1 MYRLKFSERAVK
13 DLKSFDN
20 PDRTL
25 IAKKLLYLAENFD
38 LLKQTEKVKELKGT
52 KYSGQYRFGIARKIR
67 AIFRVIN
74 NELVMLVLRVGKRKN
89 IY

>member
-1 MYRLKFSERAVK
+1 MYKLKFSDRAVK
-13 DLKSFDN
+13 DLKNFDN

-25 IAKKLLYLAENFD
+25 IAKKLLYLTENFE

-52 KYSGQYRFGIARKIR
+52 KYSGQYRFRIARKIR

-74 NELVMLVLRVGKRKN
+74 NELVILVLRVGKRKN